1 MVGHDAPNAL
11 ERTQW
16 PPSEYQ
22 RQIAIIGQLTS
33 EVNDLIKQIRRLKA
47 EIDIYTNGVI
57 PREQSETEGH
67 NG

>member
-22 RQIAIIGQLTS
+22 RQVAIIGQLVT
-33 EVNDLIKQIRRLKA
+33 EVNDLMRQIRQLKA
-47 EIDIYTNGVI
+47 ELEVL
-57 PREQSETEGH
+57 RESREG
-67 NG
+67 